1 MASYDKQKQ
10 KGNERNNTRTLNWN
24 LNHHW
29 WYVRLLWSLLFFS
42 HYYFWFAVCGRVVFT
57 STQTLSPIRTYTL
70 HTPGLLVFFDCS
82 VYPRWFYPLAWI
94 AWAYHLTYTECLVG
108 ISNTGTRIRRPKR
121 RRRRRQHHT
130 RHPPDYPPRRTGT
143 SSKSDATDE
152 DNPTDT
158 PDDPC
163 CRWEGPLLKTNLDA
177 VICLRYH
184 TLLFKLSCMICGLC
198 TFVILPI
205 NLTATCDPTI
215 FGVGTCYQRHKSHP
229 NNTGFFKLTTMYGSI
244 DSVLILCFFFLSC
257 CDDAILIP
265 PVLSFLL

>member
-1 MASYDKQKQ
+1 M
-10 KGNERNNTRTLNWN
+10 
-24 LNHHW
+24 
-29 WYVRLLWSLLFFS
+29 FI
-42 HYYFWFAVCGRVVFT
+42 

-70 HTPGLLVFFDCS
+70 HTPGLLVFSIAPSGCVS
-82 VYPRWFYPLAWI
+82 YYHRWFYPLAWI

-108 ISNTGTRIRRPKR
+108 ISNTGTRIRRTK

-130 RHPPDYPPRRTGT
+130 RHQPDYPPRCTGS
-143 SSKSDATDE
+143 SSKSDDTDD

-158 PDDPC
+158 PDPC

-205 NLTATCDPTI
+205 NLTATCDITV

-229 NNTGFFKLTTMYGSI
+229 NNTGFFKLTTMYGSMLF
-244 DSVLILCFFFLSC
+244 SFCVFFSCLVVSMPFLFILFFLFFYNS
-257 CDDAILIP
+257 P
-265 PVLSFLL
+265 LSSAPTYPIKL

>member
-1 MASYDKQKQ
+1 M
-10 KGNERNNTRTLNWN
+10 
-24 LNHHW
+24 NHHW
-29 WYVRLLWSLLFFS
+29 WYVRLLFVAPSSLIIIFGLLFVAALCSLRHRHS
-42 HYYFWFAVCGRVVFT
+42 HPYGHT
-57 STQTLSPIRTYTL
+57 HYTL
-70 HTPGLLVFFDCS
+70 LAFFFFFFDCS
-82 VYPRWFYPLAWI
+82 VYHRWFYPLAWI

-205 NLTATCDPTI
+205 NLTATCDPTV

>member
-1 MASYDKQKQ
+1 MS
-10 KGNERNNTRTLNWN
+10 
-24 LNHHW
+24 
-29 WYVRLLWSLLFFS
+29 LLLLSLLFL
-42 HYYFWFAVCGRVVFT
+42 VCCLWPRCVHFDT
-57 STQTLSPIRTYTL
+57 DTLT
-70 HTPGLLVFFDCS
+70 HTDIHTTHSWPSFFFFFDCS
-82 VYPRWFYPLAWI
+82 VYHRWFYPLAWI

-121 RRRRRQHHT
+121 RRRRRQHRT

-158 PDDPC
+158 PDQC